1 MTKSVVYYGSPQQAQ
16 LKAKETLGKVNRTS
30 LNLRNYKFIWQY
42 QQRVD
47 QAG

>member
-16 LKAKETLGKVNRTS
+16 LKAKETLDKVDRTS
-30 LNLRNYKFIWQY
+30 LNLRNYKFVFQY
-42 QQRVD
+42 LKHVD